1 MKARILLAAG
11 AVILASA
18 ASTHALADR
27 PPAAP
32 LGDATRAAQRDLDR
46 SLKALADLRAS
57 IQAETVPLTKELA
70 ESEARLAE
78 DRRRYDETSRRQDA
92 GHLEIE
98 TLGQA
103 IKLRQD
109 EAAYVGNLLDE
120 YAHGFE
126 ATLHVGERP
135 RIAAAIEAAKQ
146 APQARDLAPR
156 ERCTRQA
163 GLLKA
168 SIARLDDLLGG
179 TRFPG
184 QAVDPGGTVTQ
195 GVFAIIGPVSLFAA
209 PGGGVAGVA
218 LPQAGSDS
226 VAVRPVDDAGKAAIA
241 NLVAKGEGLFPFD
254 PSRGGALQ
262 ELINRGSLIGY
273 FKRGG
278 PIMWP
283 LLLVSILTVTV
294 ILERVFFLAREKRRR
309 NPEAVQEIMACLE
322 AADVD
327 GALRAGEGS
336 RDHVARALTYALAHR
351 QKSLSDALMRAVNQ
365 EMVRFERGIPI
376 LDTIVTM
383 APMLGLLGTVTGIM
397 NSFGMLG
404 GGELGAPAQITG
416 GIAEALIAT
425 AFGLGIAITT
435 LIPMN
440 YLHTRSE
447 EARHELGDAATHL
460 ELLLKPI
467 LEAEIRQRGAG
478 FARGV
483 ESDVAAGVP
492 ASWRT
497 GSETL
502 ARARGEA

>member
-1 MKARILLAAG
+1 MTMRTLLAAG
-11 AVILASA
+11 TLFLASA
-18 ASTHALADR
+18 LCTPAGAES
-27 PPAAP
+27 PPAVP
-32 LGDATRAAQRDLDR
+32 LGDAARAARQDLDR

-57 IQAETVPLTKELA
+57 IQAETVPLTKALA
-70 ESEARLAE
+70 EAEARLAE
-78 DRRRYDETSRRQDA
+78 DRRQYEETSRRQDA
-92 GHLEIE
+92 AHLESE
-98 TLGQA
+98 NLGQA
-103 IKLRQD
+103 VKLRQD

-126 ATLHVGERP
+126 TTLHVGERP
-135 RIAAAIEAAKQ
+135 RIAADLEAARQ
-146 APQARDLAPR
+146 APQARDLAPQ
-156 ERCTRQA
+156 ERCARQV

-179 TRFPG
+179 TRIQG
-184 QAVDPGGTVTQ
+184 QAVDPGGTVNPGT
-195 GVFAIIGPVSLFAA
+195 FAIIGPVTLFAA
-209 PGGGVAGVA
+209 ATGGMAGVA

-226 VAVRPVDDAGKAAIA
+226 VMVRPLDDTGKAAIA
-241 NLVAKGEGLFPFD
+241 QVVAAGTGLFPFD

-283 LLLVSILTVTV
+283 LLFVSILAVTV
-294 ILERVFFLAREKRRR
+294 ILERLFFLARERRRR
-309 NPEAVQEIMACLE
+309 NPEAVQGIMARLE
-322 AADVD
+322 AGDVA

-336 RDHVARALTYALAHR
+336 RDHIARALTYALAHR
-351 QKSLSDALMRAVNQ
+351 QKSFSDALMRATNQ
-365 EMVRFERGIPI
+365 EMVRFDRGIPI

-397 NSFGMLG
+397 SSFGMLG

-447 EARHELGDAATHL
+447 EVRHELGDAATHL
-460 ELLLKPI
+460 ELLVKPI
-467 LEAEIRQRGAG
+467 QEAELKRRSAAP
-478 FARGV
+478 ARPD
-483 ESDVAAGVP
+483 EPETAAGL
-492 ASWRT
+492 AAAWRT
-497 GSETL
+497 GPETL
-502 ARARGEA
+502 ARMRGEA